1 MQITATFE
9 SIEEMRSFAMQMA
22 GEVKIQARTAKLVK
36 KPENVQKQQ
45 EPDPE
50 PQDKSEPQQDPKPEP
65 QEEEETEVTEVTE
78 ETVQEETAYTLEE
91 VRAKL
96 AELNKAGKRAAVKAL
111 LTSFGASKLSE
122 IPASKYA
129 VLMVKAGGL

>member
-9 SIEEMRSFAMQMA
+9 SIEEMQSFARQMTRETE
-22 GEVKIQARTAKLVK
+22 GRLNAKEPEK
-36 KPENVQKQQ
+36 KPVKVQKRQDPVQ
-45 EPDPE
+45 ESQDEPE
-50 PQDKSEPQQDPKPEP
+50 PQRDTKPEP
-65 QEEEETEVTEVTE
+65 QESETEAAE
-78 ETVQEETAYTLEE
+78 EETAYTLEE

-96 AELNKAGKRAAVKAL
+96 AELNKAGKRAEVKAL

-129 VLMVKAGGL
+129 VLMVKAGEL

>member
-9 SIEEMRSFAMQMA
+9 SIEEMQNFARRIA
-22 GEVKIQARTAKLVK
+22 GETGGQVKDE
-36 KPENVQKQQ
+36 KPEKKTVEVQKKVEPKQ
-45 EPDPE
+45 EPQSEPE
-50 PQDKSEPQQDPKPEP
+50 PQLESEPQKAKVEAA
-65 QEEEETEVTEVTE
+65 EET

-96 AELNKAGKRAAVKAL
+96 AELQKAGKRAEVKAL
-111 LTSFGASKLSE
+111 LTSFGVSKLSE

-129 VLMVKAGGL
+129 VLMVKAGEL